1 MTLLC
6 VDAKTHSDYRKLM
19 SNMTSQFGKNRLG
32 RVECLGWGL
41 IYGVLAALPLCG
53 LVLFL
58 EITKPVHFHSDV
70 FVSTELAS
78 FSDGYTGAAASPLR
92 KHAVA
97 RLKGVSAELGQTG
110 SPPADAK
117 LFSASEAKLA
127 FGGAP
132 RGSLKAGY
140 QTEIVTKD
148 HRRLAIRIIRR
159 EPITDRAVPDNA
171 RLMDIVPASTAN
183 AVCFAWGSWLYV
195 AEVEDKGIEPEVV
208 VQEVL

>member
-41 IYGVLAALPLCG
+41 IYGALAALPLCG

-78 FSDGYTGAAASPLR
+78 FSDDYTGAAASPLR

-117 LFSASEAKLA
+117 LFSASEARTRFWRRPSRKPQGRL
-127 FGGAP
+127 P
-132 RGSLKAGY
+132 NRDRHQGSSPARDPHY
-140 QTEIVTKD
+140 PARTD
-148 HRRLAIRIIRR
+148 HG
-159 EPITDRAVPDNA
+159 PGRA
-171 RLMDIVPASTAN
+171 
-183 AVCFAWGSWLYV
+183 
-195 AEVEDKGIEPEVV
+195 
-208 VQEVL
+208 